1 MYYGD
6 LIASYKQVTYSDASI
21 TISLVFRT
29 DGQVAFFVRESA
41 SLVTGKKDK
50 MDTSL
55 SRGFVCFDD
64 RKKDPEIGLIV
75 RLCRSRHYH
84 PYITS

>member
-29 DGQVAFFVRESA
+29 DGQVRESA

-55 SRGFVCFDD
+55 SRGFVCLDD
-64 RKKDPEIGLIV
+64 RKKGPGDWTDCTVMPKPSLSSI
-75 RLCRSRHYH
+75 HYKL
-84 PYITS
+84 TRG